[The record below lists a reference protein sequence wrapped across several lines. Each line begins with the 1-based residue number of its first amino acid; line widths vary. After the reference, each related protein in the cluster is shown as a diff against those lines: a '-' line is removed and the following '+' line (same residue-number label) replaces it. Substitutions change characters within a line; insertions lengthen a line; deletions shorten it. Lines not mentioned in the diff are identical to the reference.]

1 MEFLFFKKNLKLN
14 GPQAVLC
21 QPLGLVGYASLVQL
35 EHGLCPA
42 CLEAMRCQPNMACLT
57 PLDMS
62 IPTIEQ
68 VRSLHPYIQG
78 QQTVKKQLKL

>member
-21 QPLGLVGYASLVQL
+21 QPLGLVGYAGLVQL
-35 EHGLCPA
+35 EHGL
-42 CLEAMRCQPNMACLT
+42 
-57 PLDMS
+57 DMS
-62 IPTIEQ
+62 IPTTEQ